1 MRRALTAL
9 AAALAFWA
17 LAAPPASADA
27 PQTRLVR
34 ESFPVAAGQPLRL
47 ANLAGRVDLVPGP
60 GPQVVV
66 EATVHAEGDSAAETR
81 KLLAGMKWVRS
92 HDQKGREE
100 MALSYP
106 VETYRGFHFPRRD
119 DERSDLP
126 EFLRFLADAGHTSTI
141 YRGERIR
148 IYPRRRSGVPTL
160 YADLRISVP
169 SGAAIAVHDILGAV
183 RGEDLTGNVE
193 VDTGSGDVRFG
204 AFSGTLKVETGSGD
218 IRLGSAK
225 GETAVHTGS
234 GDITV
239 GSLVGNGRFETGSGD
254 VVLDQVAAGKL
265 TLDTGSGN
273 VTIKAGTVAKIAA
286 KTGSGNVRVSQVE
299 LEELVADTGSGDVTL
314 QSSLAQARQVRIGT
328 GSGDIRI
335 AAGPQATFDL
345 DSDQGSGDLR
355 VGYADATL
363 RKHGSKVVGA
373 RRGDGR
379 TRIHIETGSGDCSI
393 LPKG

>member
-1 MRRALTAL
+1 MRTALTATL
-9 AAALAFWA
+9 SAALA
-17 LAAPPASADA
+17 LGSIAAYADS

-34 ESFPVAAGQPLRL
+34 ESFPAVAGQTLRL

-66 EATVHAEGDSAAETR
+66 EPTVHAEGDSAAETQ

-92 HDQKGREE
+92 HDRKGREE

-106 VETYRGFHFPRRD
+106 VETYRGFHFPRRN

-126 EFLRFLADAGHTSTI
+126 EFLSFLADAGHTSTI

-169 SGAAIAVHDILGAV
+169 SGAALAVHDLPGAV
-183 RGEDLTGNVE
+183 RGEDLTGTIE

-204 AFSGTLKVETGSGD
+204 SFSGTLKVDTGSGD
-218 IRLGSAK
+218 IRLGAAK

-234 GDITV
+234 GDITI
-239 GSLVGNGRFETGSGD
+239 GNLVGNGLFETGSGD
-254 VVLDQVAAGKL
+254 VVIDEVAAGKL

-273 VTIKAGTVAKIAA
+273 VTVKAGTVAKVVA
-286 KTGSGNVRVSQVE
+286 KTGSGDVKLSKVE
-299 LEELVADTGSGDVTL
+299 LEELVADTGSGNVTL
-314 QSSLAQARQVRIGT
+314 QSSLAQARQLKIGT

-335 AAGPQATFDL
+335 AAGPQAAFDV

-379 TRIHIETGSGDCSI
+379 THIHIETGSGDCSI
-393 LPKG
+393 VPRG